1 MNSYHQPVL
10 LHESI
15 EWLNIEPKGIYVD
28 ATYGGGGHSREIL
41 KRLKGGK
48 LIAFDAD
55 ADVRSLRV
63 RQSAFVF
70 IPENFRYLKR
80 ELNQQ
85 GFAQVNG
92 ILADLG
98 VSSHQLDTP
107 SRGFSF
113 RWDAPLDM
121 RMNRNLKMT
130 AAQLLNSYS
139 EPALKQ
145 VLSRYGE
152 IEKAG
157 RMARAIVSA
166 RKHKPFATT
175 SDLVNVVKP
184 FARKGKE
191 NQLLARVFQ
200 ALRIEVNHE
209 LEALG
214 DLLRQSAEVIIRGGR
229 LVVISY
235 HSLEDRMVKNFMRSG
250 HPDGEI
256 VRDIKG
262 HLIRPFR
269 PLLRKPITPGV
280 KECRENPRASS
291 AKMRVAEKC

>member
-55 ADVRSLRV
+55 ADVRPLRI
-63 RQSAFVF
+63 RPSMFVF

-80 ELNQQ
+80 ELNKQ
-85 GFAQVNG
+85 GFNQVNG

-121 RMNRNLKMT
+121 RMNRNLRMT
-130 AAQLLNSYS
+130 AAQLLNTYS
-139 EPALKQ
+139 EQALKQ

-152 IEKAG
+152 IEQAG
-157 RMARAIVSA
+157 RMAKVIVRA
-166 RKHKPFATT
+166 RRRKPFAST
-175 SDLVNVVKP
+175 SDLVNIVKP

-191 NQLLARVFQ
+191 NHMLARIFQ
-200 ALRIEVNHE
+200 ALRIEVNQE
-209 LEALG
+209 LEALR

-256 VRDIKG
+256 IRDIKG

-269 PLLRKPITPGV
+269 PLLRKPVTPGI

-291 AKMRVAEKC
+291 ARMRVAEKC